1 MQMDRSLGFLVV
13 GFIRIPEEKNEQYSS
28 IGGCP
33 IYDIEDLEKI
43 IKEHNVEELIIAL
56 DSKNK
61 RALHRP
67 VYRLYP
73 KKLPIQ

>member
-1 MQMDRSLGFLVV
+1 MND
-13 GFIRIPEEKNEQYSS
+13 ISS

-33 IYDIEDLEKI
+33 IYNIEDLEKV

-61 RALHRP
+61 RALHKTVGPP
-67 VYRLYP
+67 VS
-73 KKLPIQ
+73 I